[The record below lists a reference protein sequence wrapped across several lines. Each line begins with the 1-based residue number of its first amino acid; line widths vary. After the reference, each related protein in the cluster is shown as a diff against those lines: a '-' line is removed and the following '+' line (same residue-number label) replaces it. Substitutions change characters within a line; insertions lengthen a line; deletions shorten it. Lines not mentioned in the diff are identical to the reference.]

1 MRIGF
6 VADMRGTVAEILLSE
21 QVSTAYDLMTA
32 DGVPPQRAADM
43 AAAAERSGKDPVAFA
58 EHFVKVRQ
66 GFKRA

>member
-6 VADMRGTVAEILLSE
+6 VADTCGTVAEILLSE

-58 EHFVKVRQ
+58 EHFVKVRK
-66 GFKRA
+66 GLKRA